1 MTQLTYSTARHFL
14 LDILAKT
21 DENNGC
27 FPDSDR
33 CPLHE
38 RQGCGECPFHYKNKH
53 LLENQLKLLDILEV
67 TDGSV
72 SETVETP
79 KDG

>member
-1 MTQLTYSTARHFL
+1 MLARTT
-14 LDILAKT
+14 K
-21 DENNGC
+21 DEGC
-27 FPDSDR
+27 FPDSPH
-33 CPLHE
+33 CPLNE

-67 TDGSV
+67 TDGSIP
-72 SETVETP
+72 ETVETP